1 MKQIL
6 TVFVWVFLFIV
17 NFQTKSQAQ
26 SVEELREWGMDIDK
40 VIKMNRLLKAYSW
53 LKEFSGI
60 VIVAKDDHP
69 VFKYTNGYA
78 NLDYKIPNSLTTRYN
93 LSNITHI
100 ITAISIMQFIEKN
113 QISRYDL
120 VKDYISD
127 IPAAIGEQVTIHHLL
142 THTSGIKDYYQTF
155 EYIANFSNITQIDE
169 LIEII
174 LKQPIEF
181 AVGTKVAVSPSNYV
195 LLAKIVESLSNMP
208 FRQYIEENI
217 FQPAEMDQSGAY
229 FWDETVNNK
238 AIGYT
243 FKENGDAIIPA
254 NYWGAF
260 PFGSDALYSTVEDLS
275 KFVLAFNNE
284 QLLNAESK
292 KEMMSYGIPAADSTT
307 FHYGWRSKKL
317 NDQEV
322 LLQNG
327 SIQGLSVDLR
337 HYPSDGYTTIVLSSY
352 FSDKAQEIGGR
363 LEQIL
368 YDENFVVAAHP
379 LAFFLN
385 EIIKE
390 SGVEFV
396 ANNLDNILKTN
407 GFKLEK
413 VWTLYSLGYDLM
425 DNGKMAEAGRIFKIN
440 LSKFPQEPMAYDSMG
455 AYYDK
460 NKEYS
465 LALSNFQ
472 RKLQFLPNDKRAL
485 SMVKYL
491 KKKIN
496 DELSAESN

>member
-1 MKQIL
+1 MKQSL
-6 TVFVWVFLFIV
+6 TVFVWVFLLLV
-17 NFQTKSQAQ
+17 NFQTKSHAQ

-53 LKEFSGI
+53 LKDFSGV
-60 VIVAKDDHP
+60 VIVAKDNHP

-100 ITAISIMQFIEKN
+100 MTAISIMQLMEEKK
-113 QISRYDL
+113 ISRYDL

-127 IPAAIGEQVTIHHLL
+127 IPVAIGEQVTIHHLL
-142 THTSGIKDYYQTF
+142 THTSGIKNYYETF
-155 EYIANFSNITQIDE
+155 DYIANFSSITQIDE
-169 LIEII
+169 LIDII

-181 AVGTKVAVSPSNYV
+181 AVGTKVEVSPSNYI

-208 FRQYIEENI
+208 FHQYMEEKI
-217 FQPAEMDQSGAY
+217 FQPTEMNESGAY
-229 FWDETVNNK
+229 FWDETVSNK

-243 FKENGDAIIPA
+243 FKENGDPIIPA

-260 PFGSDALYSTVEDLS
+260 PFGSDGLYSTAEDLC
-275 KFVLAFNNE
+275 KFMFAFNDE

-292 KEMMSYGIPAADSTT
+292 KEMMAYGIPATDSTT
-307 FHYGWRSKKL
+307 FHYGWRTKKL
-317 NDQEV
+317 KDQEV

-327 SIQGLSVDLR
+327 SIQGLSVDFR

-352 FSDKAQEIGGR
+352 FADKAKEIGNR

-368 YDENFVVAAHP
+368 YDDKFVVAAHP

-390 SGVEFV
+390 SGVDFV
-396 ANNLDNILKTN
+396 TNNLNNILDTN

-425 DNGKMAEAGRIFKIN
+425 DNGKMAEAGQIFKIN

-460 NKEYS
+460 NKEYM

-491 KKKIN
+491 KKKI
-496 DELSAESN
+496 DDQLSAESN